1 MKTGKTERRERLT
14 DILQE
19 PPMSMLML
27 MSVLVALE
35 AVAVAVADIEAIDIS
50 MVVTKK
56 RKTRAVKA
64 TKPIQGE
71 MRREES
77 QVSPEASVAC

>member
-19 PPMSMLML
+19 PPMSMLILML
-27 MSVLVALE
+27 VLVAL
-35 AVAVAVADIEAIDIS
+35 AAAAVAVADIEAIDIS
-50 MVVTKK
+50 MVVTRK
-56 RKTRAVKA
+56 RKARVVKA

-77 QVSPEASVAC
+77 QV